1 MLATK
6 ILEPEFRQKTLAR
19 TRSVLIENLD
29 IVQNWTDSYNGKF
42 NFIHPDAG
50 AMAFMRYSFNVN
62 STELVER
69 IRDEQSVLL
78 VPGDWYGMDNY
89 LRFGYGTKRNS
100 LIKALEL
107 CDKVFK
113 SL

>member
-1 MLATK
+1 
-6 ILEPEFRQKTLAR
+6 
-19 TRSVLIENLD
+19 
-29 IVQNWTDSYNGKF
+29 
-42 NFIHPDAG
+42 
-50 AMAFMRYSFNVN
+50 VN

-78 VPGDWYGMDNY
+78 VAGDWYGMDNY

-113 SL
+113 TL

>member
-1 MLATK
+1 
-6 ILEPEFRQKTLAR
+6 
-19 TRSVLIENLD
+19 
-29 IVQNWTDSYNGKF
+29 
-42 NFIHPDAG
+42 
-50 AMAFMRYSFNVN
+50 MRYSFNVN

-78 VPGDWYGMDNY
+78 VAGDWYGMDNY